1 MRNPVIFLVLL
12 AALGLVACEQKVDV
26 AAEEE
31 AIKAVIQ
38 KQLDAVRTASY
49 EGEAAVW
56 AHEPYIF
63 HSGGGG
69 FVGWDSLSVLYKK
82 TFKEWKEFMKNEP
95 DKYHRDEY
103 TGINYDIHLNGNV
116 AFVFYEDKIRGVWKG
131 ESVSTNGRRLKYLEK
146 KDGEWKIV
154 AVITGKLVPAK

>member
-1 MRNPVIFLVLL
+1 MRNPVVYLVLL

-31 AIKAVIQ
+31 AIKAVNQ

-56 AHEPYIF
+56 AHEPYIV
-63 HSGGGG
+63 HGSGTRDA
-69 FVGWDSLSVLYKK
+69 VGWDSLSVVYKK
-82 TFKEWKEFMKNEP
+82 TFEEWKKLMQDEP
-95 DKYHRDEY
+95 DKYHRDEW
-103 TGINYDIHLNGNV
+103 TGSNYDIHLNGNV
-116 AFVFYEDKIRGVWKG
+116 AFIFYDEHVRGIWEG
-131 ESVSTNGRRLKYLEK
+131 ESVSTDNRVLKYLEK

-154 AVITGKLVPAK
+154 AVLPAK